1 MNLENRRHF
10 SRILFDTKASLLIG
24 QQNIPVSLI
33 DISLRGALIQP
44 TANLLC
50 KPGTACTLNILLD
63 GDEIA
68 IRMEANISHLED
80 DHIGLICREIDLDS
94 MIHLRR
100 LVELN
105 LGDES
110 ILNRELSALTS
121 HE

>member
-1 MNLENRRHF
+1 MSLENRRQF
-10 SRILFDTKASLLIG
+10 SRILFNTRASLLLD
-24 QQNIPVSLI
+24 QKRIPVSLI
-33 DISLRGALIQP
+33 DISLRGALVQP
-44 TANLLC
+44 NTEWQYQA
-50 KPGTACTLNILLD
+50 GTACTLEVLLD
-63 GDEIA
+63 GSEML
-68 IRMEANISHLED
+68 IRMETNIA
-80 DHIGLICREIDLDS
+80 HIKDGHVGLVCREIDLDS